1 MGMFDGKEEKL
12 SKDDI
17 FKLRTAAQELESF
30 KRELSS
36 FKEWVGNIDRRT
48 SSVSSVDPERAR
60 TEVVNTIVG
69 MLISDKDKL
78 IQEIKEKA
86 IERISDVDAD
96 DIDTERIEELLSES
110 DKLINDVIAKLDIDN
125 VKESVVDA
133 VAEKIIE
140 DHIDTDD
147 ISEKV
152 SEVISE
158 RLDVTLKP
166 NNE

>member
-1 MGMFDGKEEKL
+1 MGMFGGKEEKL

-17 FKLRTAAQELESF
+17 FKLKTAAQELESF
-30 KRELSS
+30 KRELNS

-48 SSVSSVDPERAR
+48 NSVAVVDPERAR
-60 TEVVNTIVG
+60 KEVVESIVT
-69 MLISDKDKL
+69 LILSDKEGL
-78 IQEIKEKA
+78 IKDVKERA
-86 IERISDVDAD
+86 IEKISDVDTD

-110 DKLINDVIAKLDIDN
+110 DKLINDVIAKLDKDTIKD
-125 VKESVVDA
+125 SVVDA
-133 VAEKIIE
+133 MAEKIIE

-152 SEVISE
+152 SEIISK